1 VAEDTAAA
9 MVVLSLEQQDLADD
23 LVRSLG
29 VIDRGRLEL
38 EVEHGVV
45 TTAWKAQ
52 RLRRAP
58 RPESDLPPE
67 PG

>member
-1 VAEDTAAA
+1 VVDDPAA
-9 MVVLSLEQQDLADD
+9 VIVLSPEQQDLADD

-29 VIDRGRLEL
+29 LADRGRLEL
-38 EVEHGVV
+38 EVEQGLV

-58 RPESDLPPE
+58 ERLEPPSA
-67 PG
+67 PR